1 VKYIADLTVLTQLAD
16 FSTVSFLTLPLECTL
31 LDTFVDSSASE
42 VLETLTSESFRFFS
56 SDDYAV
62 RLSMHH
68 LYFATELLN
77 ELNFFG
83 FTSSYSPHR
92 ATYIYENQIYTY
104 KDSPVWKTFGYVD
117 QLYGNG
123 VGPDSPEIA
132 ALRQE
137 IYENSQEY
145 YELTRSEEDRWV
157 DMLINPTNA
166 DIGLKSADNFA
177 TDYSNLYN
185 HEGRLVDISR
195 FSEREL
201 ILFKSD
207 IKLQDVYKFERL
219 ERVRSVYHASIPD
232 GKLKYP
238 EPYIASPTYI
248 HSDIGYI
255 HILLYQ
261 Y

>member
-1 VKYIADLTVLTQLAD
+1 VKYSTILLTLSSIHLSIDLHSSPILADLENAIPSNLPSYISEVASEQLR
-16 FSTVSFLTLPLECTL
+16 FLTG
-31 LDTFVDSSASE
+31 S
-42 VLETLTSESFRFFS
+42 
-56 SDDYAV
+56 DYAA
-62 RLSMHH
+62 RLS
-68 LYFATELLN
+68 LNYAYTGTELLN

-83 FTSSYSPHR
+83 LTKAHAPHR
-92 ATYIYENQIYTY
+92 GSYVYENQIYTY
-104 KDSPVWKTFGYVD
+104 KDSPVFKTFVYVD

-123 VGPDSPEIA
+123 VGPDTPAIA

-145 YELTRSEEDRWV
+145 YELNRSEDDRV
-157 DMLINPTNA
+157 LDLLINPTMA
-166 DIGLKSADNFA
+166 DIGLKTADNFA

-185 HEGRLVDISR
+185 HEGRLVDINR

-201 ILFKSD
+201 ITFKSD
-207 IKLQDVYKFERL
+207 IKLENVYKFERL
-219 ERVRSVYHASIPD
+219 ERVRSIYHASIPT